1 MPSIWHS
8 AKCLYRRLWK
18 ILSAATVVLMPHLAD
33 AQFWASAGLPG
44 TSVVLQEVYATPNED
59 TLYYCGTLQLNG
71 VSWWASNSIMRLTA
85 QGWDTL
91 GVVHGVVTTVVH
103 WHDTLVVGGAFT
115 TVNSDTMY
123 NVAAHVN
130 GNWLPFGV
138 FQDLSVRRLRII
150 DEELYAVGSFDSV
163 DGDTTIVGIAVRR
176 GGAWHRV
183 GNSVEQDDPQLL
195 DLTSYNGSIAAIGL
209 MGNEDGR
216 GIMQLIDSTWQLVG
230 PGIQGGLSGAH
241 SIMEYQGDLYVGG
254 QLRLGEGN
262 AGQDIMRWDGSQF
275 HALGLGL
282 QRELGNTYTFS
293 DCRAMRIHDGLLF
306 VGGGFRYA
314 GGIPS
319 DGVAVWDGSQWCGV
333 PGILTEAGGGAM
345 SIAFYH
351 DTLFVACG
359 WLADGD
365 SVNQAA
371 RFIGASYIDSC
382 SGPLSTNSPLPLP
395 EAERVFPN
403 PATSVIRFTPPFS
416 RNEQA
421 VIVDALGRIVVSLSG
436 RVPEFDVTAWPRG
449 MYTVLSTKGPATRF
463 LLQ

>member
-1 MPSIWHS
+1 
-8 AKCLYRRLWK
+8 
-18 ILSAATVVLMPHLAD
+18 MPHLAD

-262 AGQDIMRWDGSQF
+262 AGQDIMRWD
-275 HALGLGL
+275 
-282 QRELGNTYTFS
+282 
-293 DCRAMRIHDGLLF
+293 
-306 VGGGFRYA
+306 
-314 GGIPS
+314 
-319 DGVAVWDGSQWCGV
+319 
-333 PGILTEAGGGAM
+333 
-345 SIAFYH
+345 
-351 DTLFVACG
+351 
-359 WLADGD
+359 
-365 SVNQAA
+365 
-371 RFIGASYIDSC
+371 
-382 SGPLSTNSPLPLP
+382 
-395 EAERVFPN
+395 
-403 PATSVIRFTPPFS
+403 
-416 RNEQA
+416 
-421 VIVDALGRIVVSLSG
+421 
-436 RVPEFDVTAWPRG
+436 
-449 MYTVLSTKGPATRF
+449 
-463 LLQ
+463 